1 MKIDQEK
8 IDKFRQQQLEDK
20 KRKEEMDALKGVSTS
35 VENSAKETKRQ
46 LETVTKD
53 IAKSSDI
60 QAVIKELKETQL
72 ASYLGGMQKQSVI
85 LADSTDLG
93 KAVDGL
99 GAKLDALATSLQSEK
114 SDTQLITTVKEELG
128 KVVTALNQD
137 TDSAVIT
144 AINDLKS
151 ALNIEVNPVVNVPEP
166 VINLDVPKVDLKP
179 LSAKLDAVVKA
190 VGNIKMPVADQSSI
204 IEGLDRVS
212 KTINDLT
219 FPVANFVQDPYIQY
233 KAVDEFDDGVSTSV
247 KYYGFLEPRGNW
259 YILKNDPSASAK
271 TYRYAFGD
279 SDYET
284 AWTNR
289 ASLTY
294 GYPFGK

>member
-1 MKIDQEK
+1 MDQEK
-8 IDKFRQQQLEDK
+8 IDNYRKQQEEAK
-20 KRKEEMDALKGVSTS
+20 RRKEEMDALNNVSSTVNKS
-35 VENSAKETKRQ
+35 SETTASTLKD
-46 LETVTKD
+46 VTKD

-60 QAVIKELKETQL
+60 DKMIRELKEAQL
-72 ASYLGGMQKQSVI
+72 ASYLSAGQKSQI
-85 LADSTDLG
+85 IMADSTDLG
-93 KAVDGL
+93 EAVTSL
-99 GAKLDALATSLQSEK
+99 GSKLDVLVESMESEK
-114 SDTQLITTVKEELG
+114 SDTQLISTVKEELG
-128 KVVTALNQD
+128 KVVNALNQD
-137 TDSAVIT
+137 TDSEVIS

-151 ALNIEVNPVVNVPEP
+151 ALSIEVNPVVNVPEP
-166 VINLDVPKVDLKP
+166 VINLDVPKMDLSP
-179 LSAKLDAVVKA
+179 LSKDIKAVTTAVKA
-190 VGNIKMPVADQSSI
+190 IKPAQLDLSAL
-204 IEGLDRVS
+204 IEATNQVS
-212 KTINDLT
+212 QTVNNLT

-233 KAVDEFDDGVSTSV
+233 KAVDEFDDGVSTNV
-247 KYYGFLEPRGNW
+247 KYYGFIEPRGNW